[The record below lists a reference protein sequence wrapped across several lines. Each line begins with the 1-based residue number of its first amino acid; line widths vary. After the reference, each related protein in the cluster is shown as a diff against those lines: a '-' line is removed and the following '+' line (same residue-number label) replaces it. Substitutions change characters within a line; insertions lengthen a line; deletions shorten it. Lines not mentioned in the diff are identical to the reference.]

1 MKWTEILRAPVI
13 PADEKRTKQ
22 ITFQTTENYLILDI
36 WRGGNN
42 TCRHAINLKTWEYG
56 TYFPDTG
63 IKQATNINSCT
74 DNYERDYWDYR
85 LKEKEWLTPEQIR
98 KLDSLT
104 REKKDWVKDVLQR
117 IERMETDYNAEKREQ
132 ARNSKEERIRR
143 LMSKCPRPGK
153 KVYDWITEQMVGD
166 LQYAFYDKQK
176 KTCHCT
182 ACGGNFPEEAAGIPV
197 KHRKQITCPLCG
209 HTLTVDK
216 RADLLI
222 VATDWLTMIH
232 NVDDKQGVERHFKVK
247 VEWDRY
253 GTRTTELEE
262 HIRLMMLRNTAKN
275 IMKVYYYGSDYWPGW
290 STGNNSSR
298 RWHSAYLYP
307 DTEGIQA
314 GLHGTAYQVWTDVF
328 PMLAQM
334 GIKAHYNGL
343 MGESNR
349 EFTGIAEYMAKGRFY
364 RLLDELS
371 QCITY
376 WGGYSGSTID
386 VSGESV
392 EEILQIEDKQL
403 INRLRQADGGMCM
416 LRWLQ
421 WSDLNKK
428 KLSEQYISWAEKNK
442 IDPDNYLRSEAKQY
456 LTPEQLMNYINRQKK
471 ESYPSR
477 TIAGV
482 WNQYEDYLSIA
493 KELGKHMDDALVHR
507 PRELKR
513 RHDEVNAEMELR
525 REEIQRKRNAREAAR
540 QAQEM
545 RDKYPGYEDILS
557 EISEKFEYQND
568 TYCIVVP
575 RDFME
580 ITAEGMAL
588 HHCVGNTERYF
599 DRIVSRETY
608 ICFLRQQESPD
619 KPFYT
624 IEVEPGG
631 TIRQHRGAYDE
642 EPGIEEIKPF
652 LREWQKV
659 IRKRMS
665 KQDHEYAA
673 QSEILRQKN
682 IEELK
687 AKNNTVVLKGL
698 AEDLMEVI

>member
-13 PADEKRTKQ
+13 PADAKRTQQ
-22 ITFQTTENYLILDI
+22 ITFQVTENYLILDV

-42 TCRHAINLKTWEYG
+42 TCRHAVNLKTWEYG
-56 TYFPDTG
+56 TYYPDAG
-63 IKQATNINSCT
+63 IKKATNINSCT
-74 DNYERDYWDYR
+74 DNYERYFYDYR
-85 LKEKEWLTPEQIR
+85 LKDEEWLTPEQI
-98 KLDSLT
+98 KELDILT
-104 REKKDWVKDVLQR
+104 REKKDWVDDVLQR

-143 LMSKCPRPGK
+143 LMSKCPYPGK
-153 KVYDWITEQMVGD
+153 EVHDWITEKIVGD

-182 ACGGNFPEEAAGIPV
+182 ACGGDFPEEAAGVV

-209 HTLTVDK
+209 HLLTVNK
-216 RADLLI
+216 KADI
-222 VATDWLTMIH
+222 ISVTDWLTMIH
-232 NVDDKQGVERHFKVK
+232 NVDDKQGVERHFKVT
-247 VEWDRY
+247 VEWDRT
-253 GTRTTELEE
+253 GKRTTDLEE
-262 HIRLMMLRNTAKN
+262 HIRLMMLRNVKKESRK
-275 IMKVYYYGSDYWPGW
+275 IYYYGNLYWTGW

-307 DTEGIQA
+307 DTEGIQV
-314 GLHGTAYQVWTDVF
+314 GLQGTAYAAWSDVL

-343 MGESNR
+343 LVESNR

-376 WGGYSGSTID
+376 WGGYSGETID
-386 VSGESV
+386 VSGESA

-403 INRLRQADGGMCM
+403 INRLRQENGGMCM

-421 WSDLNKK
+421 WSDFNNK
-428 KLSEQYISWAEKNK
+428 KLSEQYLSWAEKNK
-442 IDPDNYLRSEAKQY
+442 IEPDSYLKSDAKKY

-477 TIAGV
+477 TIVGV
-482 WNQYEDYLSIA
+482 WDQYEDYLSVA
-493 KELGKHMDDALVHR
+493 KKLGKHMNDALVYR

-525 REEIQRKRNAREAAR
+525 RDKIEAAR

-557 EISEKFEYQND
+557 EIKEKFEYQND

-575 RDFME
+575 KNFME
-580 ITAEGMAL
+580 ITAEGIAL

-608 ICFLRQQESPD
+608 ICFLRQQSSPD

-631 TIRQHRGAYDE
+631 TIRQHRGAFDE

>member
-13 PADEKRTKQ
+13 PADKKRNKQ
-22 ITFQTTENYLILDI
+22 ITFQTTENYLILNI
-36 WRGGNN
+36 WRGVNN

-74 DNYERDYWDYR
+74 DNYERNYWDYQ
-85 LKEKEWLTPEQIR
+85 LKEKEWLTSEQI
-98 KLDSLT
+98 KELDILT

-143 LMSKCPRPGK
+143 LMSKCLRPGK
-153 KVYDWITEQMVGD
+153 EVYDWITEQMVGD
-166 LQYAFYDKQK
+166 LQYAFYDKQD

-182 ACGGNFPEEAAGIPV
+182 ACNGDFKEEAAVPV
-197 KHRKQITCPLCG
+197 KHRKQIKCPLCG
-209 HTLTVDK
+209 HDLTVEK
-216 RADLLI
+216 TRGRI
-222 VATDWLTMIH
+222 QTIGWLTMIH
-232 NVDDKQGVERHFKVK
+232 DVDEKQGVERHFRVT
-247 VEWDRY
+247 VDWS
-253 GTRTTELEE
+253 GTGKRDTELDEQ
-262 HIRLMMLRNTAKN
+262 IRLMMLRGAKDF
-275 IMKVYYYGSDYWPGW
+275 MKIYYYCDVYWCGW
-290 STGNNSSR
+290 HDHNPQSR
-298 RWHSAYLYP
+298 RWYTSYLYP
-307 DTEGIQA
+307 DTEGIKA
-314 GLHGTAYQVWTDVF
+314 GLKDTAYEAWSDVL
-328 PMLAQM
+328 PRLAQM

-343 MGESNR
+343 LVESNR

-376 WGGYSGSTID
+376 WGGYSGSTIE
-386 VSGESV
+386 VSGETV

-421 WSDLNKK
+421 WSDLNNRR
-428 KLSEQYISWAEKNK
+428 LSEQYLSWAEKNK
-442 IDPDNYLRSEAKQY
+442 IAPDNYLRSEAKEY

-471 ESYPSR
+471 ESYPNR

-482 WNQYEDYLSIA
+482 LDQYEDYLSMA

-513 RHDEVNAEMELR
+513 RHDEANAEMELR
-525 REEIQRKRNAREAAR
+525 REEIQRKRDAREAAR

-557 EISEKFEYQND
+557 EISAKFEYQND

-608 ICFLRQQESPD
+608 ICFLRQQSSPD

>member
-1 MKWTEILRAPVI
+1 MKWIQILRTPVK
-13 PADEKRTKQ
+13 PPKKKESKQ
-22 ITFQTTENYLILDI
+22 ITFTTTGTYLILDI
-36 WRGGNN
+36 WKNGKNS
-42 TCRHAINLKTWEYG
+42 CRHAIDLETWEYG
-56 TYFPDTG
+56 TYYPDTG
-63 IKQATNINSCT
+63 IKKATNINSCT
-74 DNYERDYWDYR
+74 ENITRYYWESR
-85 LKEKEWLTPEQIR
+85 LKEEEWLTSGQIKELK
-98 KLDSLT
+98 KLT
-104 REKKDWVKDVLQR
+104 GKDKNWVSDVLQR
-117 IERMETDYNAEKREQ
+117 IERMEKDYNADKREK
-132 ARNSKEERIRR
+132 ARNSKEERIRK
-143 LMSKCPRPGK
+143 LMSKCPYPGEE
-153 KVYDWITEQMVGD
+153 VYDWITEQMVGD
-166 LQYAFYDKQK
+166 LQYAFYDKQQK
-176 KTCHCT
+176 SCHCT
-182 ACGGNFPEEAAGIPV
+182 ACTGDFPETAAGGPV
-197 KHRKQITCPLCG
+197 KHRKQLICPLCG
-209 HTLTVDK
+209 HLLTVDK
-216 RADLLI
+216 RSKI
-222 VATDWLTMIH
+222 ISVTDWLTMIH
-232 NVDDKQGVERHFKVK
+232 DVDKKQGVERHFQVT
-247 VEWDRY
+247 VEWSRT
-253 GTRTTELEE
+253 GKRTTELDEY
-262 HIRLMMLRNTAKN
+262 IRVMMLRGEVKDP
-275 IMKVYYYGSDYWPGW
+275 MKIYYNGIWSGW
-290 STGNNSSR
+290 STGNNSNR

-314 GLHGTAYQVWTDVF
+314 GLHGTAYEAWMDVF
-328 PMLAQM
+328 PRLAQM

-343 MGESNR
+343 MVESNR

-364 RLLDELS
+364 RLLNELS

-376 WGGYSGSTID
+376 WGGYSGETID
-386 VSGESV
+386 VSGQNI
-392 EEILQIEDKQL
+392 EEILQISDRQL

-421 WSDLNKK
+421 WSYYSGM

-442 IDPDNYLRSEAKQY
+442 IEPDNYLKSESQKY

-477 TIAGV
+477 KIAVV
-482 WNQYEDYLSIA
+482 WDQYEDYLSMA
-493 KELGKHMDDALVHR
+493 KKLGKHMDDALVYR

-513 RHDEVNAEMELR
+513 RHDEVNAEMKLR
-525 REEIQRKRNAREAAR
+525 WEEIQRKQNAAEAAR

-557 EISEKFEYQND
+557 EISEKFEYQNGS
-568 TYCIVVP
+568 YCIVVP
-575 RDFME
+575 KNFME

-608 ICFLRQQESPD
+608 ICFLRQQSSPD

-665 KQDHEYAA
+665 QRDHEYAA

>member
-13 PADEKRTKQ
+13 PADAKRTKH
-22 ITFQTTENYLILDI
+22 ITFQTTENYLILDV
-36 WRGGNN
+36 WKGGNN

-63 IKQATNINSCT
+63 IKKVTNINSCT
-74 DNYERDYWDYR
+74 DNYERYYWGSELRD
-85 LKEKEWLTPEQIR
+85 EAWLTQEQIR
-98 KLDSLT
+98 DLDAIT
-104 REKKDWVKDVLQR
+104 KKEKDWVKDVLQR
-117 IERMETDYNAEKREQ
+117 IEQMETDYNAEKRER
-132 ARNSKEERIRR
+132 ARDSKEDRIRK
-143 LMSKCPRPGK
+143 LMSKCPNPGK
-153 KVYDWITEQMVGD
+153 EVHDWITEKIVGD
-166 LQYAFYDKQK
+166 LQYAFYDKQQ

-182 ACGGNFPEEAAGIPV
+182 ACGGDFPEKAAGVPV

-209 HTLTVDK
+209 HLLTVNK
-216 RADLLI
+216 KADI
-222 VATDWLTMIH
+222 ISVTDWLTMIH
-232 NVDDKQGVERHFKVK
+232 NVDEKQGVERHFKVT
-247 VEWDRY
+247 VEWDRT
-253 GTRTTELEE
+253 GTRTTDLDE
-262 HIRLMMLRNTAKN
+262 HIRLMMLRDTKKE
-275 IMKVYYYGSDYWPGW
+275 IMKIYYYGNLYWAGW
-290 STGNNSSR
+290 STGNNSNR

-314 GLHGTAYQVWTDVF
+314 GLHGTAYEAWTDVF
-328 PMLAQM
+328 PKLAQM

-343 MGESNR
+343 MVESNK

-364 RLLDELS
+364 RLLNELS
-371 QCITY
+371 LCITY

-386 VSGESV
+386 VSGENA

-403 INRLRQADGGMCM
+403 INRLRQADGGICM
-416 LRWLQ
+416 LHWLQ
-421 WSDLNKK
+421 WSDLNNR
-428 KLSEQYISWAEKNK
+428 KLSEQYLSWAEKNK
-442 IDPDNYLRSEAKQY
+442 IEPDNYLRSEAGKY

-482 WNQYEDYLSIA
+482 WDQYEDYLSMA
-493 KELGKHMDDALVHR
+493 KELGKHMDDALVYR

-513 RHDEVNAEMELR
+513 RHDEVNAEMELH
-525 REEIQRKRNAREAAR
+525 REEIQRKRDARKAAR

-545 RDKYPGYEDILS
+545 REKYPGYEDILS
-557 EISEKFEYQND
+557 EIREKFEYQND
-568 TYCIVVP
+568 SYCILVP
-575 RDFME
+575 KNFME

-608 ICFLRQQESPD
+608 ICFLRQQSSPD

>member
-13 PADEKRTKQ
+13 PADAKRTKQ
-22 ITFQTTENYLILDI
+22 ITFQTTENYLILDV

-63 IKQATNINSCT
+63 IKQATNINICT
-74 DNYERDYWDYR
+74 DNYERNYWDYR
-85 LKEKEWLTPEQIR
+85 LKEKEWLTPKQI
-98 KLDSLT
+98 KELDVLT

-143 LMSKCPRPGK
+143 LMSKCPKPGK
-153 KVYDWITEQMVGD
+153 EVHDWITEKIVGD

-182 ACGGNFPEEAAGIPV
+182 ACGGDFPEEAAGVPV

-209 HTLTVDK
+209 HTLTVNK
-216 RADLLI
+216 KADI
-222 VATDWLTMIH
+222 ISVTDWLTMIH
-232 NVDDKQGVERHFKVK
+232 NVDEKQGVERHFKVT
-247 VEWDRY
+247 VEWDRT
-253 GTRTTELEE
+253 GTRTTDLDE
-262 HIRLMMLRNTAKN
+262 HIRLMMLRDTKKE
-275 IMKVYYYGSDYWPGW
+275 IMKIYYYGNLYWTGW

-307 DTEGIQA
+307 DTEGIKA
-314 GLHGTAYQVWTDVF
+314 GLQDTAYEAWSDVF
-328 PMLAQM
+328 PRLAQM

-343 MGESNR
+343 MVERNG

-364 RLLDELS
+364 RLLNELS
-371 QCITY
+371 LCITY
-376 WGGYSGSTID
+376 WGGYSGKTID
-386 VSGESV
+386 ISGENA

-403 INRLRQADGGMCM
+403 INRLRQADGGICM
-416 LRWLQ
+416 LHWLQ
-421 WSDLNKK
+421 WSDLNNR
-428 KLSEQYISWAEKNK
+428 KLSEQYLSWAEKNK
-442 IDPDNYLRSEAKQY
+442 IEPDSYLKSETKKY

-482 WNQYEDYLSIA
+482 WDQYEDYLSMA
-493 KELGKHMDDALVHR
+493 KDLGKHMDDALVYR

-513 RHDEVNAEMELR
+513 RHDEANAEMELR
-525 REEIQRKRNAREAAR
+525 REEIQRKRDAREAAR

-557 EISEKFEYQND
+557 EISAKFEYQND

-608 ICFLRQQESPD
+608 ICFLRQQSSPD

-642 EPGIEEIKPF
+642 EPGIEKIKPF

-687 AKNNTVVLKGL
+687 AKNNTVVLSGL

>member
-1 MKWTEILRAPVI
+1 
-13 PADEKRTKQ
+13 
-22 ITFQTTENYLILDI
+22 
-36 WRGGNN
+36 
-42 TCRHAINLKTWEYG
+42 
-56 TYFPDTG
+56 
-63 IKQATNINSCT
+63 
-74 DNYERDYWDYR
+74 
-85 LKEKEWLTPEQIR
+85 
-98 KLDSLT
+98 
-104 REKKDWVKDVLQR
+104 
-117 IERMETDYNAEKREQ
+117 
-132 ARNSKEERIRR
+132 
-143 LMSKCPRPGK
+143 
-153 KVYDWITEQMVGD
+153 
-166 LQYAFYDKQK
+166 
-176 KTCHCT
+176 
-182 ACGGNFPEEAAGIPV
+182 
-197 KHRKQITCPLCG
+197 
-209 HTLTVDK
+209 
-216 RADLLI
+216 
-222 VATDWLTMIH
+222 
-232 NVDDKQGVERHFKVK
+232 
-247 VEWDRY
+247 
-253 GTRTTELEE
+253 
-262 HIRLMMLRNTAKN
+262 
-275 IMKVYYYGSDYWPGW
+275 
-290 STGNNSSR
+290 
-298 RWHSAYLYP
+298 
-307 DTEGIQA
+307 
-314 GLHGTAYQVWTDVF
+314 
-328 PMLAQM
+328 
-334 GIKAHYNGL
+334 
-343 MGESNR
+343 
-349 EFTGIAEYMAKGRFY
+349 
-364 RLLDELS
+364 
-371 QCITY
+371 
-376 WGGYSGSTID
+376 
-386 VSGESV
+386 
-392 EEILQIEDKQL
+392 
-403 INRLRQADGGMCM
+403 M

-442 IDPDNYLRSEAKQY
+442 IEPDKYLQSEAGKY

-482 WNQYEDYLSIA
+482 WDQYEDYLTMA
-493 KELGKHMDDALVHR
+493 MNLGKHMEDALVHR

-525 REEIQRKRNAREAAR
+525 REEIQRKRDAREAAR

-557 EISEKFEYQND
+557 EISAKFEYQND

-575 RDFME
+575 KNFME

-608 ICFLRQQESPD
+608 ICFLRQQSSPD

-698 AEDLMEVI
+698 AEDLMEVV

>member
-13 PADEKRTKQ
+13 PADAKRTKH
-22 ITFQTTENYLILDI
+22 ITFQTTENYLILDV
-36 WRGGNN
+36 WKGGNN

-63 IKQATNINSCT
+63 IKKVTNINSCT
-74 DNYERDYWDYR
+74 DNYERYYWGSDLR
-85 LKEKEWLTPEQIR
+85 DEAWLTQEQIR
-98 KLDSLT
+98 DLDAIT
-104 REKKDWVKDVLQR
+104 KKEKDWVKDVLQR
-117 IERMETDYNAEKREQ
+117 IEQMETDYNAEKRER
-132 ARNSKEERIRR
+132 ARDRKEERIRK
-143 LMSKCPRPGK
+143 LMSKCPNPGTE
-153 KVYDWITEQMVGD
+153 VHDWITEKIVGD
-166 LQYAFYDKQK
+166 LQYAFYDKQQ

-182 ACGGNFPEEAAGIPV
+182 ACGGDFPEKAAGVPV

-209 HTLTVDK
+209 HLLTVNK
-216 RADLLI
+216 KADI
-222 VATDWLTMIH
+222 ISVTDWLTMIH
-232 NVDDKQGVERHFKVK
+232 NVDEKQGVERHFKVT
-247 VEWDRY
+247 VEWDRT
-253 GTRTTELEE
+253 GTRTTNLDE
-262 HIRLMMLRNTAKN
+262 HIRLMMLRDTKKE
-275 IMKVYYYGSDYWPGW
+275 IMKIYYYGSLYWTGW
-290 STGNNSSR
+290 GTGNNSNR

-307 DTEGIQA
+307 DTEGIKA
-314 GLHGTAYQVWTDVF
+314 GLQDTAYEAWSDVF
-328 PMLAQM
+328 PRLAQM

-343 MGESNR
+343 MVERNR

-364 RLLDELS
+364 RLLNELS
-371 QCITY
+371 LCISY
-376 WGGYSGSTID
+376 WGGYSGETID
-386 VSGESV
+386 VSGENA

-421 WSDLNKK
+421 WSDISNR
-428 KLSEQYISWAEKNK
+428 KLSEQYLSWAEKNK
-442 IDPDNYLRSEAKQY
+442 IEPDSYLRSEAGKY

-477 TIAGV
+477 TIAEV
-482 WNQYEDYLSIA
+482 WNQYEDYLSMA
-493 KELGKHMDDALVHR
+493 KDLEKHMDDALVYR

-513 RHDEVNAEMELR
+513 RHDEANAEMELR
-525 REEIQRKRNAREAAR
+525 REEIKRKRDAREAAR
-540 QAQEM
+540 QAKEM

-557 EISEKFEYQND
+557 EISAKFEYQND
-568 TYCIVVP
+568 SYCILVP
-575 RDFME
+575 KNFME

-608 ICFLRQQESPD
+608 ICFLRQQSSPD

-665 KQDHEYAA
+665 RQDHEYAA

>member
-13 PADEKRTKQ
+13 PADAKRTQQ
-22 ITFQTTENYLILDI
+22 ITFQVTENYLILDV

-42 TCRHAINLKTWEYG
+42 TCRHAVNMKTWEYG
-56 TYFPDTG
+56 TYYPDTG
-63 IKQATNINSCT
+63 KKQATNINSCT
-74 DNYERDYWDYR
+74 DNYERYFYDYQ
-85 LKEKEWLTPEQIR
+85 LKDKEWLTPKQI
-98 KLDSLT
+98 KELDNLT
-104 REKKDWVKDVLQR
+104 REKKDWVDEVLQR
-117 IERMETDYNAEKREQ
+117 IERMETDYNVEKREQ

-143 LMSKCPRPGK
+143 LMSKCPNPGK
-153 KVYDWITEQMVGD
+153 KVHEWITEQMVGD

-182 ACGGNFPEEAAGIPV
+182 ACGGDFQEEAAGVV
-197 KHRKQITCPLCG
+197 KHGKQITCPSCG
-209 HTLTVDK
+209 HRLTVNK
-216 RADLLI
+216 KADI
-222 VATDWLTMIH
+222 ISVTDWLTMIH
-232 NVDDKQGVERHFKVK
+232 NVDEKQGVERHFKVT
-247 VEWDRY
+247 VEWDRT
-253 GTRTTELEE
+253 GTRTTDLDE
-262 HIRLMMLRNTAKN
+262 HIRLMMLRDTKKE
-275 IMKVYYYGSDYWPGW
+275 IMKIYYYGNLYWTGW

-307 DTEGIQA
+307 DIEEIKA
-314 GLHGTAYQVWTDVF
+314 GLQDTAYEAWSDVL
-328 PMLAQM
+328 PMLAKM

-343 MGESNR
+343 LVESDK

-364 RLLDELS
+364 RLLNELS

-376 WGGYSGSTID
+376 WGGYSGQTID
-386 VSGESV
+386 VSGESA

-421 WSDLNKK
+421 WSDLNNK
-428 KLSEQYISWAEKNK
+428 KLSEQFLSWAEKNK
-442 IDPDNYLRSEAKQY
+442 IEPDSYLKSETKEY

-482 WNQYEDYLSIA
+482 WDQYEDYLSMA
-493 KELGKHMDDALVHR
+493 KKLGKHMNDALVYR
-507 PRELKR
+507 PRELRR

-525 REEIQRKRNAREAAR
+525 RDNIEAAR

-557 EISEKFEYQND
+557 EIKEKFEYQDD

-575 RDFME
+575 QNFME

-608 ICFLRQQESPD
+608 ICFLRQQSSPD

-631 TIRQHRGAYDE
+631 TIRQHRGDCDE
-642 EPGIEEIKPF
+642 EPGIEKIKPF